1 MAYAYPADCAEKYW
15 VVSKVDIEWMLNP
28 GPPLVRAITRSKSF
42 SPPMRFKMVDE
53 EIGGFIIYGKYVLK
67 SGQIDHHS
75 HAHKL
80 QEIDPHNDPI
90 DRVLVRAVLTL
101 AS

>member
-1 MAYAYPADCAEKYW
+1 MLKALP
-15 VVSKVDIEWMLNP
+15 KV
-28 GPPLVRAITRSKSF
+28 GPLQP
-42 SPPMRFKMVDE
+42 
-53 EIGGFIIYGKYVLK
+53 GGFIIYGKYVLK

-80 QEIDPHNDPI
+80 QEIDQHNDPI